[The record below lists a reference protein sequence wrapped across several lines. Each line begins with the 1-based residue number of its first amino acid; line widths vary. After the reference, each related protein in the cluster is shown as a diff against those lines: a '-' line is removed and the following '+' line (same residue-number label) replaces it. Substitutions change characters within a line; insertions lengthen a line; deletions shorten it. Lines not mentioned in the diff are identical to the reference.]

1 MGSKMNR
8 QAYER
13 LVAEDIEWLQQQPR
27 TLERDH
33 IEAILKGSVSYY
45 YPEPPSRQ
53 PTRLDLCPAC
63 QHELHG
69 RYACEECKNAG
80 KECSA
85 FYGETNVSSAPNNG
99 GAVSSGMLR
108 YQNMKAEVSLITV
121 SGGAPPGCVSPF
133 THPEQVVSTTT
144 TPTAEDALKDLLEH
158 IRDKE
163 YFPVSTEFRWK
174 VRRGWDAL
182 KSTQKEPNE

>member
-1 MGSKMNR
+1 MAGQTSVEPPDANQVLQRGSMGSKMNR

-121 SGGAPPGCVSPF
+121 SGGAPPGMCFSLYASG
-133 THPEQVVSTTT
+133 TSC
-144 TPTAEDALKDLLEH
+144 
-158 IRDKE
+158 
-163 YFPVSTEFRWK
+163 
-174 VRRGWDAL
+174 
-182 KSTQKEPNE
+182 